1 MNNKKGF
8 LSYHIV
14 SISFIERKRR
24 YLYVDNGLVM
34 ITNRS
39 ISLNFLIYLQNIYIN
54 QSQKDV
60 KLRFPYLS
68 SRITFKKDFK
78 LEFQLLWDDISNQ
91 ISLYDGND
99 LKLFYREKETFYNK
113 LYNEEEGDFTSFNEV
128 YTSYLT
134 WWESFAGGFVVER
147 SVDELS
153 HRLYKDIVNLLK
165 ESRRVSQKTF
175 HVYLIYDECIF
186 ANPQV
191 SSNFAVIPII
201 DFYINYKKLVLRLK
215 ECFI

>member
-68 SRITFKKDFK
+68 SRITFKKD
-78 LEFQLLWDDISNQ
+78 LN
-91 ISLYDGND
+91 
-99 LKLFYREKETFYNK
+99 
-113 LYNEEEGDFTSFNEV
+113 
-128 YTSYLT
+128 
-134 WWESFAGGFVVER
+134 
-147 SVDELS
+147 
-153 HRLYKDIVNLLK
+153 
-165 ESRRVSQKTF
+165 
-175 HVYLIYDECIF
+175 
-186 ANPQV
+186 
-191 SSNFAVIPII
+191 
-201 DFYINYKKLVLRLK
+201 
-215 ECFI
+215 